1 MTHIISII
9 NRKGGV
15 GKTTSALNIANY
27 LSKEGNSTLLIDLD
41 PQGNLSNSIIEKA
54 KSNTIFTLLLEECTL
69 KEVLH
74 EVNPNLYLIPCNEY
88 FARFE
93 KQFAGETDGQYLIKD
108 LIDAISTFPDIP
120 KFEYIIFD
128 CPPALGLIS
137 INAMVASNF
146 VVTPIEAQQFSLDGL
161 IQVENEIIK
170 INKRLNPDLKLLGI
184 FFTRHN
190 YQTYLS
196 RDMKDHLSSK
206 YEKQLLKSS
215 IRRNV
220 ALEEAPSLKQS
231 IFEYAPDSNGAED
244 YENLTSELIDRIKI
258 NTDK

>member
-1 MTHIISII
+1 M
-9 NRKGGV
+9 
-15 GKTTSALNIANY
+15 
-27 LSKEGNSTLLIDLD
+27 
-41 PQGNLSNSIIEKA
+41 
-54 KSNTIFTLLLEECTL
+54 
-69 KEVLH
+69 
-74 EVNPNLYLIPCNEY
+74 
-88 FARFE
+88 
-93 KQFAGETDGQYLIKD
+93 
-108 LIDAISTFPDIP
+108 
-120 KFEYIIFD
+120 
-128 CPPALGLIS
+128 
-137 INAMVASNF
+137 
-146 VVTPIEAQQFSLDGL
+146 
-161 IQVENEIIK
+161 ENEIIK
-170 INKRLNPDLKLLGI
+170 INKRLNSDLKLLGI